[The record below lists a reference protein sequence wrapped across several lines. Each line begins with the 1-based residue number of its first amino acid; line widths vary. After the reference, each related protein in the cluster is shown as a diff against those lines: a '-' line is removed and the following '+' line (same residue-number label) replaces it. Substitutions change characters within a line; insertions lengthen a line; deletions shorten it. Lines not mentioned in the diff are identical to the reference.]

1 MTCRPPPPRKAKRRK
16 KNYLFIYLFIIHNI
30 QSDCRH
36 MFKLKNKKFSSTQI
50 ENEKKINFPRSI
62 PYLFKFKVKYIKK
75 EEELDMDE
83 K

>member
-16 KNYLFIYLFIIHNI
+16 KNYLFIIHNI
-30 QSDCRH
+30 QSDCHH

-75 EEELDMDE
+75 RREY
-83 K
+83 